1 MRNKG
6 MLLVLS
12 GPSGSGK
19 DTVIAE
25 LMKLGYDMIQ
35 SVSMTTRAPRC
46 GEVEGSDYFFSDTD
60 SFTWAIENGRMLEYA
75 KYGVNYYGTPKEPV
89 DNWLG
94 EGKIVILKID
104 VQGCENIK
112 KIYPDCVSVFITPPS
127 MKVLEKRLRNRASD
141 SEEDILR
148 RLEIAVDELKRIP
161 MYDYVVV
168 NDELEKAVDDIDTII
183 KAEQLKVSRRK
194 NILSE
199 VIENV

>member
-25 LMKLGYDMIQ
+25 LMKLGLNMIQ
-35 SVSMTTRAPRC
+35 SVSMTTRTARE
-46 GEVEGSDYFFSDTD
+46 GETDGVDYLFVDSDYFTA
-60 SFTWAIENGRMLEYA
+60 AIENGKMLEYA

-89 DNWLG
+89 DNWLS
-94 EGKIVILKID
+94 EGKTVILKID
-104 VQGCENIK
+104 VQGCESIK
-112 KIYPDCVSVFITPPS
+112 KIYPDALTVFITPPN
-127 MKVLEKRLRNRASD
+127 MTVLEKRLRRRGTD
-141 SEEDILR
+141 TDEDIER
-148 RLEIAVDELKRIP
+148 RLKIAENELSKIP
-161 MYDYVVV
+161 LYDYVVI
-168 NDELEKAVDDIDTII
+168 NDELETAVDDIHTIL
-183 KAEQLKVSRRK
+183 KAEQMKVSRRN

>member
-35 SVSMTTRAPRC
+35 SISMTTRAPRN

-75 KYGVNYYGTPKEPV
+75 KYGENYYGTPKEPV
-89 DNWLG
+89 DNWLN
-94 EGKIVILKID
+94 EGKLVILKID

-112 KIYPDCVSVFITPPS
+112 KIYPDSVAVFITPPS
-127 MKVLEKRLRNRASD
+127 MEVLEKRLRNRASD
-141 SEEDILR
+141 SEDDILR
-148 RLEIAVDELKRIP
+148 RLDIAKDELKKIP
-161 MYDYVVV
+161 LYDYVVI
-168 NDELEKAVDDIDTII
+168 NDELEKAVDDINSII
-183 KAEQLKVSRRK
+183 RAELLKVSRRK
-194 NILSE
+194 NIISE
-199 VIENV
+199 VN

>member
-1 MRNKG
+1 MKNKG

-25 LMKLGYDMIQ
+25 LMKLGYNMIQ
-35 SVSMTTRAPRC
+35 SVSMTTRAPRD
-46 GEVEGSDYFFSDTD
+46 GEIDGVDYIFSDTD

-89 DNWLG
+89 DNFLN

-112 KIYPDCVSVFITPPS
+112 KIYPDALSVFITPPS
-127 MKVLEKRLRNRASD
+127 MAVLEKRLRRRATD

-148 RLEIAVDELKRIP
+148 RLNIAKGELQKIP
-161 MYDYVVV
+161 LYDYVVI
-168 NDELEKAVDDIDTII
+168 NDELEKAVTDIETII
-183 KAEQLKVSRRK
+183 NAEQMKVSRRK

-199 VIENV
+199 VINNV

>member
-1 MRNKG
+1 MKNNG

-25 LMKLGYDMIQ
+25 LMKLGYNMVQ
-35 SVSMTTRAPRC
+35 SVSMTTRAPRD
-46 GEVEGSDYFFSDTD
+46 GEVDGVDYIFSDTD

-89 DNWLG
+89 DNFLS

-112 KIYPDCVSVFITPPS
+112 KIYPDALCVFITPPS
-127 MKVLEKRLRNRASD
+127 MAVLEKRLRRRATD

-148 RLEIAVDELKRIP
+148 RLNIAKDELQKIP
-161 MYDYVVV
+161 LYDYVVI
-168 NDELEKAVDDIDTII
+168 NDELEKAVTDIETII
-183 KAEQLKVSRRK
+183 NAEQMKVSRRK

-199 VIENV
+199 VISNV

>member
-1 MRNKG
+1 MKNNG
-6 MLLVLS
+6 ILLVLS

-25 LMKLGYDMIQ
+25 LMKLGYNMVQ
-35 SVSMTTRAPRC
+35 SVSMTTRAPRD
-46 GEVEGSDYFFSDTD
+46 GEVDGVDYIFSDTD

-89 DNWLG
+89 DNFLS

-112 KIYPDCVSVFITPPS
+112 KIYPDALSVFITPPS
-127 MKVLEKRLRNRASD
+127 MAVLERRLRRRATD

-148 RLEIAVDELKRIP
+148 RLNIAKDELQKIP
-161 MYDYVVV
+161 LYDYVVI
-168 NDELEKAVDDIDTII
+168 NDELEKAVSDIETII
-183 KAEQLKVSRRK
+183 NAEQMKVSRRN

-199 VIENV
+199 VISNV